1 MELKATF
8 LLLILVTVT
17 RARPNDN
24 DYNDLDD
31 EPQCSDFEDKQK
43 FPDDPKLN
51 FRFDYFFKISLLVS
65 RFHSEE
71 KLKHSKSIA
80 ICCVPSIS
88 FYYNF

>member
-31 EPQCSDFEDKQK
+31 EKAQCSEFEDKQK
-43 FPDDPKLN
+43 YPDPKLN
-51 FRFDYFFKISLLVS
+51 FRFDYFFNIHVLGS
-65 RFHSEE
+65 RFYS
-71 KLKHSKSIA
+71 
-80 ICCVPSIS
+80 
-88 FYYNF
+88 